1 MTARKLLL
9 FRTGGRVFGVDAGAV
24 REILPAT
31 PPTRIPLSP
40 DAVRGLVNVRGT
52 LVTVVDAAL
61 AIGLGAGG
69 GAGVPAGGGTAG
81 DGPQTLVLVQQRDR
95 VVGLAVDDVL
105 DLVTV
110 GDADLSPGGA
120 VGGRE
125 TRPGVVAATG
135 TVGGEAFAQLAT
147 DVLLEPL
154 LA

>member
-1 MTARKLLL
+1 MSARKLLL
-9 FRTGGRVFGVDAGAV
+9 FRTGGRVFAVAAGAV

-31 PPTRIPLSP
+31 PPTRIPGSP

-61 AIGLGAGG
+61 ALGLEGA
-69 GAGVPAGGGTAG
+69 GTAG
-81 DGPQTLVLVQQRDR
+81 GDGAAGPLLVLLASRP
-95 VVGLAVDDVL
+95 VGLVVDEVL

-110 GDADLSPGGA
+110 GDAALTAGGTVA
-120 VGGRE
+120 LA
-125 TRPGVVAATG
+125 RPGVVAATG
-135 TVGGEAFAQLAT
+135 TAAGEAFVQLET

>member
-1 MTARKLLL
+1 MSARKLLL

-31 PPTRIPLSP
+31 PATRIPGSP

-61 AIGLGAGG
+61 AIGVGDA
-69 GAGVPAGGGTAG
+69 PAAG
-81 DGPQTLVLVQQRDR
+81 DGGAVPGEARTLVLLAARP
-95 VVGLAVDDVL
+95 VGLVVDEVL
-105 DLVTV
+105 DLVAV
-110 GDADLSPGGA
+110 GDAALTAGGVFPGA
-120 VGGRE
+120 
-125 TRPGVVAATG
+125 RPGVITATG
-135 TVGGEAFAQLAT
+135 TAAGEVFAQLAT